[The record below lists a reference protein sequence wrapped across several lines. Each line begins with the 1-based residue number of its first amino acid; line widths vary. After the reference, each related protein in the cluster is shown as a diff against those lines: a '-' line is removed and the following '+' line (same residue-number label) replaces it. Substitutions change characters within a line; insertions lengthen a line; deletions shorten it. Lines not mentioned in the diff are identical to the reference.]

1 VDPASPFWFGLPDDV
16 ARTVHPYD
24 DYVLEQ
30 SLVGGPTG
38 GRIEDDLFVGVRTL
52 TPEEVEAIANRS
64 VAARHG

>member
-1 VDPASPFWFGLPDDV
+1 M
-16 ARTVHPYD
+16 HPYD

-38 GRIEDDLFVGVRTL
+38 GRIEDDLFAGVRTL

-64 VAARHG
+64 AAARHG